1 MEERMLCR
9 YIIWELMFWEGFKT
23 STQIKT
29 KAVHPFSALIKHSFQ
44 NLQENTGETITQD
57 CSVKILHSCKNI
69 TCLLN
74 ILF

>member
-1 MEERMLCR
+1 MKERMLCR
-9 YIIWELMFWEGFKT
+9 YITWELMFWEGFKT

-57 CSVKILHSCKNI
+57 CSMKILHSCKNI